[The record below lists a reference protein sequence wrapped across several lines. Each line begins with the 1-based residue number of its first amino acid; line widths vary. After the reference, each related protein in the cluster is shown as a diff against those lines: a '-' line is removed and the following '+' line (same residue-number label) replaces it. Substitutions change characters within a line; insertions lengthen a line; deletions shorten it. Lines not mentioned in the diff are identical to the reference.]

1 MPVAKKSSAIKEP
14 KGTGTAAASQA
25 ASQVK
30 KPKASKAPKVAKAP
44 KAPKAPKP
52 APVKKVPKVK
62 VVKGVLAT
70 AGQARPGPSKKR
82 LPVELISGLIGPDH
96 LTRFE
101 LARIMGARALQLSFG
116 APPLI
121 EISSELSDAMGIARA
136 ELESRAIPISIRRT
150 LPSGE
155 FQNIPVSDLL

>member
-1 MPVAKKSSAIKEP
+1 MPVAKKSSETRLAR
-14 KGTGTAAASQA
+14 GTGTPVASQA
-25 ASQVK
+25 SSQVK
-30 KPKASKAPKVAKAP
+30 KPKAPKTAKAP
-44 KAPKAPKP
+44 RAPKAPKP
-52 APVKKVPKVK
+52 EPVKKVPKVK

-70 AGQARPGPSKKR
+70 AGQLRPGPSKKR
-82 LPVELISGLIGPDH
+82 LPVELVSGLIGPDH

-121 EISSELSDAMGIARA
+121 EISPELADAMSIARA

>member
-1 MPVAKKSSAIKEP
+1 LPGAKKPSVTKP
-14 KGTGTAAASQA
+14 KQGTSTKGASPTAAPAKD
-25 ASQVK
+25 K
-30 KPKASKAPKVAKAP
+30 KPRRP
-44 KAPKAPKP
+44 KAE
-52 APVKKVPKVK
+52 PVKKVAKVK

-82 LPVELISGLIGPDH
+82 VPTELVSGLIGPDH

-101 LARIMGARALQLSFG
+101 RARIMGARALQLSFG

-121 EISSELSDAMGIARA
+121 DVSSELTDAISIARA
-136 ELESRAIPISIRRT
+136 ELESKAIPISIRRT

-155 FQNIPVSDLL
+155 FQNIPLVDLL

>member
-1 MPVAKKSSAIKEP
+1 MPVAKKSSVIK
-14 KGTGTAAASQA
+14 KAQGTGIAAAFKASSQD
-25 ASQVK
+25 K
-30 KPKASKAPKVAKAP
+30 KPKAPKVV

-52 APVKKVPKVK
+52 EPVKKAPKVK

-70 AGQARPGPSKKR
+70 AGQLKPGPSKKR
-82 LPVELISGLIGPDH
+82 LPVELVSGLIGPDH

-101 LARIMGARALQLSFG
+101 LARILGARALQLSFG

-121 EISSELSDAMGIARA
+121 EISSELADAMSIARA
-136 ELESRAIPISIRRT
+136 ELVSKAIPISIRRT

-155 FQNIPVSDLL
+155 FQNIPVADLF

>member
-1 MPVAKKSSAIKEP
+1 MSEAKKTAASKPLKGAGKTEEHGTPVAKKKEP
-14 KGTGTAAASQA
+14 K
-25 ASQVK
+25 
-30 KPKASKAPKVAKAP
+30 APKPP
-44 KAPKAPKP
+44 KAPKAEAPKK
-52 APVKKVPKVK
+52 APKVK

-70 AGQARPGPSKKR
+70 AGQPRPGPSKKR
-82 LPVELISGLIGPDH
+82 APVELVTGLIGPDH

-101 LARIMGARALQLSFG
+101 RARIMGARALQLSFG

-121 EISSELSDAMGIARA
+121 EVSSDLVDAMSISRA
-136 ELESRAIPISIRRT
+136 ELETKAIPISIRRT

>member
-1 MPVAKKSSAIKEP
+1 MPGAKKSSAIKEAQ
-14 KGTGTAAASQA
+14 GTGTAAPSRA

-30 KPKASKAPKVAKAP
+30 KPKASKVV

-52 APVKKVPKVK
+52 TPAKKVPKAK

-70 AGQARPGPSKKR
+70 AGQLKPGPSKKR
-82 LPVELISGLIGPDH
+82 LPVELLSGLIGPDH

-101 LARIMGARALQLSFG
+101 LARILGARALQLSFG

-121 EISSELSDAMGIARA
+121 EISSELVDAMSIARA
-136 ELESRAIPISIRRT
+136 ELESKAIPISIRRT

-155 FQNIPVSDLL
+155 FQNIPIADLL

>member
-1 MPVAKKSSAIKEP
+1 MPVAKKSAATKVTR
-14 KGTGTAAASQA
+14 GTGSAAVSQA

-30 KPKASKAPKVAKAP
+30 KPKAPKAAKVP

-52 APVKKVPKVK
+52 APVKKAPKVK

-70 AGQARPGPSKKR
+70 AGQLRPGPSKKR

-121 EISSELSDAMGIARA
+121 EISAELADAMSIARA
-136 ELESRAIPISIRRT
+136 ELESKAIPISIRRT

-155 FQNIPVSDLL
+155 FQNIPVADLL

>member
-1 MPVAKKSSAIKEP
+1 MPGAKKSSAIKEEQ
-14 KGTGTAAASQA
+14 GTGAAVASQA
-25 ASQVK
+25 RSQAK
-30 KPKASKAPKVAKAP
+30 KPKAAKAQKAPKV
-44 KAPKAPKP
+44 PKAPKP
-52 APVKKVPKVK
+52 VAVKKVPKVK

-70 AGQARPGPSKKR
+70 AGQLRPGPSKKR
-82 LPVELISGLIGPDH
+82 LPVELVSGLIGPDH

-121 EISSELSDAMGIARA
+121 EISADLADAMSIARA